1 MKRLHIIRRDQ
12 LDAINEHHV
21 RHQVEHQRAKENWPI
36 AVVIW
41 GLVLGGLA
49 YLNGGVFCPD
59 YYFFVAWI
67 VIAFISKLMVGFDM
81 GTRV

>member
-1 MKRLHIIRRDQ
+1 MKIQIIRRDNV
-12 LDAINEHHV
+12 DTVNENYVTHQV
-21 RHQVEHQRAKENWPI
+21 RHLLAKKNWPT

-41 GLVLGGLA
+41 GVFLGALA
-49 YLNGGVFCPD
+49 YLNNGIFCPD